1 MNGHVRLGIHLRAN
15 PEAGLLKSLA
25 AVFLR
30 NCLDTGCQLKWDFYC
45 LLTNFSVLAPN
56 IFQGVILEKKRK
68 MAGDRCSLM
77 FNSPAFS
84 IGFFWGGNSEMVPLL
99 QTTLVDVC
107 LLLEIGLIGISSCI
121 YSWHSYEKNI
131 FSDLLILHYV
141 WASSFRK
148 KYSSGLVEDLQ
159 SSGCNCNP
167 EAGFEVYLVQHLR
180 WLWQMVEKVWKHSSC
195 CYQVLANNSSR
206 QAMPHR
212 SCLWLVFGL
221 PLRGFQVLLE

>member
-1 MNGHVRLGIHLRAN
+1 MKSHIHLGTHLKVN

-30 NCLDTGCQLKWDFYC
+30 SCLETGCQLKWDFYC
-45 LLTNFSVLAPN
+45 LLTNFSV
-56 IFQGVILEKKRK
+56 FCFSSVILEEKRK

-77 FNSPAFS
+77 FSSPAFS
-84 IGFFWGGNSEMVPLL
+84 IRFFWGGNSEMVPLL
-99 QTTLVDVC
+99 QTTPVVC
-107 LLLEIGLIGISSCI
+107 LLLEIASCI

-131 FSDLLILHYV
+131 FSDLLTLHYV
-141 WASSFRK
+141 KAGSFRK
-148 KYSSGLVEDLQ
+148 KYSPGLVEDLQ

-167 EAGFEVYLVQHLR
+167 EAGFEVYFVQCLG
-180 WLWQMVEKVWKHSSC
+180 WLWQMAEKNWKHSSY

-212 SCLWLVFGL
+212 SCLWLVFDL
-221 PLRGFQVLLE
+221 PLIGFQVLLE